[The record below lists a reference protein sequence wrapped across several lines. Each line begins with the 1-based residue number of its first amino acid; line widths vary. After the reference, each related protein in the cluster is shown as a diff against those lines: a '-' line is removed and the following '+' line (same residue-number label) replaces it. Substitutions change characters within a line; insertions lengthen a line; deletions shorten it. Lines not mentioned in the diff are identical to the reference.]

1 MKIKIFAAIL
11 SLLYIV
17 IFAAIVFCVPLSAIL
32 LICKACGAIAA
43 SWLGCCVP
51 LLIALAA
58 TPFYVIGKI
67 ILDHK
72 EGK

>member
-1 MKIKIFAAIL
+1 MKVFAVIL
-11 SLLYIV
+11 SLLYIALLAV
-17 IFAAIVFCVPLSAIL
+17 IVICVPLSAIL
-32 LICKACGAIAA
+32 LICKACDVCTA

-58 TPFYVIGKI
+58 APLFTFAKI
-67 ILDHK
+67 ILDSK

>member
-1 MKIKIFAAIL
+1 MKVFAAIL

-17 IFAAIVFCVPLSAIL
+17 FLVAIIFCVPLSAIL
-32 LICKACGAIAA
+32 LICKACGACAA

-58 TPFYVIGKI
+58 MPFYTLAKI
-67 ILDHK
+67 ILDQK

>member
-11 SLLYIV
+11 SLLYIL
-17 IFAAIVFCVPLSAIL
+17 IFAAIVICVPLSAIL
-32 LICKACGAIAA
+32 LICKACDAISA
-43 SWLGCCVP
+43 SWLSCCVP

-58 TPFYVIGKI
+58 TPFYVFAKI
-67 ILDHK
+67 ILDQK

>member
-1 MKIKIFAAIL
+1 MKIFAVIL

-17 IFAAIVFCVPLSAIL
+17 LLVAIVICVPLSAIL
-32 LICKACGAIAA
+32 LICKACGACAA

-58 TPFYVIGKI
+58 TPFYVFAKI
-67 ILDHK
+67 ILDSK

>member
-1 MKIKIFAAIL
+1 MKPFAVIL

-17 IFAAIVFCVPLSAIL
+17 LLLAIVFCVPLSAIL
-32 LICKACGAIAA
+32 LICKACGAYAA
-43 SWLGCCVP
+43 SWLACCVP

-58 TPFYVIGKI
+58 LPFYIIAKI
-67 ILDHK
+67 LLDNK